1 MKYSSRWLLTGLLA
15 GTALAPLA
23 YAHHSGAMF
32 DMQKE
37 LTLQGT
43 VKDFQYTNPHSWLI
57 VLVKDK
63 NGADVEWSF
72 ETEGPSTLL
81 QAGIKRSSLQA
92 GDKVT
97 VKTHP
102 MKDGRPA
109 GTWNEVTKSDGTI
122 LTPRAPPPP
131 PGGGTT
137 ANPPA
142 PG

>member
-1 MKYSSRWLLTGLLA
+1 MKNSSRRLSMGLIA
-15 GTALAPLA
+15 AIALVPLA

-37 LTLQGT
+37 ITLQGT

-63 NGADVEWSF
+63 NGAEVEWSF

-81 QAGIKRSSLQA
+81 QAGIKRSSLQP

-109 GTWNEVTKSDGTI
+109 GTWNVVTKSDGTT
-122 LTPRAPPPP
+122 LTPRAPVPP
-131 PGGGTT
+131 PGAAATP
-137 ANPPA
+137 PPA
-142 PG
+142 N

>member
-1 MKYSSRWLLTGLLA
+1 MKNLSRRLLMSFIA
-15 GTALAPLA
+15 GAALAPLA

-63 NGADVEWSF
+63 SGADVEWSF

-81 QAGIKRSSLQA
+81 QAGIKRSSLKP

-109 GTWNEVTKSDGTI
+109 GTWNVVTKADGTT
-122 LTPRAPPPP
+122 LTPRAAVPP
-131 PGGGTT
+131 PGS
-137 ANPPA
+137 APPA
-142 PG
+142 AT